1 MDDDENLLLRYL
13 VEVDTL
19 NYELI
24 DDDDEEAD
32 AMVAIMDA

>member
-1 MDDDENLLLRYL
+1 MDDDEKSLLRFL
-13 VEVDTL
+13 VEVDTP

-24 DDDDEEAD
+24 DDDDEEVD